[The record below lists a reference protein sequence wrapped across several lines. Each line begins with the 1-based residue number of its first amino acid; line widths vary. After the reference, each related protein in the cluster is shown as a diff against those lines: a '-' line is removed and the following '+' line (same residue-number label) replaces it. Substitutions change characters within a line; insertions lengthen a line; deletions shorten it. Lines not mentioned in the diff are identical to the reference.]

1 MSVLPKLASAI
12 GRRDMEPNIKLAEEI
27 AKKEDKKAVK
37 ELVDALKNKSKDIQY
52 DSIKVLYEI
61 GERKPELISDYSKE
75 FITLLDSKNRLQWG
89 AMTALNCIASLDPKT
104 IYGALS
110 KIIDVGE
117 KGSVIT
123 LDHTIAILIKLG
135 SIKQYSENAFA
146 LLNEQ
151 LKKCPTNQLPM
162 YAENAIPI
170 INAKNKSVFVKTLT
184 SRLDDIEKD
193 TKRKRVEKLMR
204 KLNG

>member
-1 MSVLPKLASAI
+1 MSVLPKLATAL

-27 AKKEDKKAVK
+27 ASKKDKKAVK
-37 ELVDALKNKSKDIQY
+37 ELIDALENKNKDIQN

-61 GERKPELISDYSKE
+61 GERKPDLISGYSKN
-75 FITLLDSKNRLQWG
+75 FVALLESKNNRLQWG
-89 AMTALNCIASLDPKT
+89 TMTALNCIASIDPKT
-104 IYGALS
+104 IYAALS
-110 KIIDVGE
+110 KIISVGE

-123 LDHTIAILIKLG
+123 LDHTVAILIKLA
-135 SIKQYSENAFA
+135 SIKQYADNAFT

-170 INAKNKSVFVKTLT
+170 INDKNKNTFIKTLT

-193 TKRKRVEKLMR
+193 TKRKRVEKVI
-204 KLNG
+204 KKVS